1 MSGGPFTHDR
11 YRAILRAGLASGYR
25 FAAFHD
31 IEALRR
37 GGARGCLLRHDCD
50 NDLVAAARMAE
61 IEAEEGVSSTY
72 FVMVR
77 SAMYN
82 LLAPPQTAL
91 VRRILSLGHWLG
103 LHFDESVVAELPD
116 AGVPAEVD
124 RERVLLRTEFGCPVD
139 VVSFHQPGA
148 RILEGR
154 IALACVNTYD
164 RGHMAGFHYTSDSNL
179 AFRGGDP
186 IDLFAAVTHP
196 RLQVLVHPEWWTT
209 TEMSL
214 AEKWNAMLL
223 DNVET
228 MQGSLLA
235 REDTYN
241 DRRVVSVAIASPAR
255 EPR

>member
-11 YRAILRAGLASGYR
+11 YRAILRAGLAAGYR
-25 FAAFHD
+25 FASFHD

-37 GGARGCLLRHDCD
+37 GEVRACLMRHDCD
-50 NDLVAAARMAE
+50 NDLVAAMRMAE

-72 FVMVR
+72 FVMLR
-77 SAMYN
+77 SALYN
-82 LLAPPQTAL
+82 LLAPPETAL
-91 VRRILSLGHWLG
+91 VRRILALGHGVG

-116 AGVPAEVD
+116 AGVPVEVD
-124 RERVLLRTEFGCPVD
+124 RERALLQAEFGCPID

-164 RGHMAGFHYTSDSNL
+164 RRHMAGFHYTSDSNL
-179 AFRGGDP
+179 TFRGGDP
-186 IDLFAAVTHP
+186 IDLFATGTHP
-196 RLQVLVHPEWWTT
+196 RLHILVHPEWWTAV
-209 TEMSL
+209 EMSL

-223 DNVET
+223 DNVDL

-241 DRRVVSVAIASPAR
+241 GRRVVSVAVADPV
-255 EPR
+255 